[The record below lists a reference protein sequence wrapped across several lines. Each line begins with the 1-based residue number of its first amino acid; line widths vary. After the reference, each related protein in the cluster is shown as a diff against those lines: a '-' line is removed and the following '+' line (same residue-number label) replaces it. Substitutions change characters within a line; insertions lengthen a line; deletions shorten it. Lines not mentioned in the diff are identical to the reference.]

1 MSQILLNR
9 SFLRLLFAVLE
20 KENRSVVVKT
30 QTPRGGPLNES
41 KDIFSTNL
49 LLYARLLRGNFR
61 VGQHHP
67 FVFFGKIFRENDVSG
82 WIIVCL
88 KNKGNDESW
97 CLVTHDN
104 KNVGLS
110 FELFKKV
117 DFSLVLKNK

>member
-1 MSQILLNR
+1 MPYW
-9 SFLRLLFAVLE
+9 
-20 KENRSVVVKT
+20 KKKTDPVVDEI
-30 QTPRGGPLNES
+30 QTPRGGPLNKS
-41 KDIFSTNL
+41 KDISSTNL

-88 KNKGNDESW
+88 KNKGNDESR

-104 KNVGLS
+104 KSEGLNDM
-110 FELFKKV
+110 LRY
-117 DFSLVLKNK
+117 L